1 MVRILPNNLDSPVFK
16 KYMNNKTKVSFDFN
30 AYDFPNSFYIKL
42 TYDAT
47 YVKTFQVTYDPT
59 RAKTSY
65 SEDGEYVSFSVEYIS
80 LEDNEIRMNL
90 QISNF
95 FNDVIWVGNNRV
107 LKIELY
113 DSDNE
118 TLMFRTSTL
127 VSEEKSSLL
136 ESVTYANNEL
146 STYLANK
153 GVETHSYD
161 GLSTTI
167 NRVNGL
173 RYHFLIL
180 NPNNYN
186 AHNDDPTIQKNM
198 VLSEGNL
205 KNYSVGKVSMNTE
218 FIKASYYN
226 LYFDYYTSQGT
237 RNGFMFGYDPTIS
250 DGELL
255 TTSSMDNDVMDKGI
269 NIITDVG
276 NTVINSWHD
285 GNTEQLRELNVNCLT
300 EGTHTIRIV
309 KQNGRTT
316 IFVDNTMVWAD
327 NTGHHSTLGLWK
339 WGDGFNSISNIRMY
353 TG

>member
-30 AYDFPNSFYIKL
+30 AYDFPDSFYIKL

-47 YVKTFQVTYDPT
+47 YVKTF
-59 RAKTSY
+59 Y
-65 SEDGEYVSFSVEYIS
+65 SEDAEYVSYSVENIS

-127 VSEEKSSLL
+127 VSEEKPSLL

-146 STYLANK
+146 SSYLANR
-153 GVETHSYD
+153 GVPTDSYE

-167 NRVNGL
+167 NNVNNL
-173 RYHFLIL
+173 KHQFLIL

-186 AHNDDPTIQKNM
+186 AHNDDSAIQKNM

-205 KNYSVGKVSMNTE
+205 KNYSVGKVSMNRE
-218 FIKASYYN
+218 FITTLNYN

-237 RNGFMFGYDPTIS
+237 QNGFMFGYDPTIP
-250 DGELL
+250 DGKLL
-255 TTSSMDNDVMDKGI
+255 TTSSMNNGI
-269 NIITDVG
+269 NIITNDG
-276 NTVINSWHD
+276 NTVLSSWYD
-285 GNTEQLRELNVNCLT
+285 GITEQLQELNKNCLT
-300 EGTHTIRIV
+300 EGTHNVRIV
-309 KQNGRTT
+309 KENSRTT
-316 IFVDNTMVWAD
+316 ISIDDKLIWEDNIPIVHY
-327 NTGHHSTLGLWK
+327 NTIGLWK
-339 WGDGFNSISNIRMY
+339 WGDGFNSISNIRIF
-353 TG
+353 TGKI